1 MAVLLA
7 IGSFPIDQKIHTPSR
22 ILTLTSTPVSAQ
34 TGDLVAAQKLRDE
47 LSFRVAAYEQT
58 GIVMDEEYGAEDEDF
73 LGGGDDQA

>member
-1 MAVLLA
+1 MAALLA
-7 IGSFPIDQKIHTPSR
+7 IGSFPIDQNKHTPSR
-22 ILTLTSTPVSAQ
+22 ISTSVSMPISAQ

>member
-1 MAVLLA
+1 ML
-7 IGSFPIDQKIHTPSR
+7 I
-22 ILTLTSTPVSAQ
+22 SAQ
-34 TGDLVAAQKLRDE
+34 TGDLMTAQKLRDE